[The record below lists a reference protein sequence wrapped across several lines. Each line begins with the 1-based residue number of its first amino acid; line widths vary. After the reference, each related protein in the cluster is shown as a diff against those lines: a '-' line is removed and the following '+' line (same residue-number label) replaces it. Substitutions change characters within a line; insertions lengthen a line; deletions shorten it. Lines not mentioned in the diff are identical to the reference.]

1 MTKDNG
7 TKRIEKGKRNYR
19 NTAGKELGVSERSII
34 RWEKEGLRNASFKHV
49 VKISQLFEVDL
60 NELGNRSEING

>member
-1 MTKDNG
+1 MGLKELRKA
-7 TKRIEKGKRNYR
+7 KRITGIQL
-19 NTAGKELGVSERSII
+19 AKELGVSERSII

>member
-1 MTKDNG
+1 MGLKELRTA
-7 TKRIEKGKRNYR
+7 KGI
-19 NTAGKELGVSERSII
+19 TGIQLVKELGVSERSII